1 MLIILQSI
9 MNRLWRIGFLF
20 LITLSL
26 IALIGASDFRFFAD
40 SETKSSLAE
49 EAWGQAGS
57 IAYQAAAK
65 TMRSKNREGLAL
77 DNVQKR
83 YLRRYFLDYIDRVTV
98 IYNAQMMDRWV
109 FGNVAVHFGEIESI
123 AQTYCDR
130 IYLRDDYKS
139 EDIRQLSLL
148 VHEMVHV
155 RQCFQNG
162 GLDQFGYQYFVEYK
176 RAKQKYE
183 NNLME
188 REAYDLQNR
197 FAQKYRQDQQG

>member
-1 MLIILQSI
+1 MQ
-9 MNRLWRIGFLF
+9 
-20 LITLSL
+20 
-26 IALIGASDFRFFAD
+26 FFAN
-40 SETKSSLAE
+40 SEAKSSLAD

-65 TMRSKNREGLAL
+65 TMRSKNGEGIPL

-83 YLRRYFLDYIDRVTV
+83 YLRRYFIDYLDRVNV
-98 IYNAQMMDRWV
+98 VYNAQMMDRWV
-109 FGNVAVHFGEIESI
+109 LGNVAVHFGKVETI

-130 IYLRDDYKS
+130 IYLRDAYDP
-139 EDIRQLSLL
+139 ENMRQLSILA
-148 VHEMVHV
+148 HEMVHV
-155 RQCFQNG
+155 RQCVKTG
-162 GLDQFGYQYFVEYK
+162 GLDQFGYEYFVEYK

-197 FAQKYRQDQQG
+197 FAKNYG

>member
-1 MLIILQSI
+1 MNSI
-9 MNRLWRIGFLF
+9 RRIVF
-20 LITLSL
+20 LILLTL
-26 IALIGASDFRFFAD
+26 ALAATIGMSDVSFFAD

-65 TMRSKNREGLAL
+65 TMRSKNGESLPL

-83 YLRRYFLDYIDRVTV
+83 YLRRYFIDYIDRVHV
-98 IYNAQMMDRWV
+98 IYNSQMMDRWV
-109 FGNVAVHFGEIESI
+109 LGNVAVHFGQVESI

-130 IYLRDDYKS
+130 IYLRDDYRP
-139 EDIRQLSLL
+139 EDARQLSVLA
-148 VHEMVHV
+148 HEMVHV
-155 RQCFQNG
+155 RQCIKVG

-197 FAQKYRQDQQG
+197 FAKANS

>member
-1 MLIILQSI
+1 MNSI
-9 MNRLWRIGFLF
+9 RRISF
-20 LITLSL
+20 LILLTL
-26 IALIGASDFRFFAD
+26 ALVTAIGVSDLSFFAN
-40 SETKSSLAE
+40 SEAKSSLAE

-57 IAYQAAAK
+57 IAYQAAAR
-65 TMRSKNREGLAL
+65 TMRSKNGEGRPL

-83 YLRRYFLDYIDRVTV
+83 YLRRYFIDYIDRVTV
-98 IYNAQMMDRWV
+98 IYDAQMMDRWIL
-109 FGNVAVHFGEIESI
+109 GNVAVHFGKVETI

-130 IYLRDDYKS
+130 IYLRDPYQS
-139 EDIRQLSLL
+139 EDPKQLAVLA
-148 VHEMVHV
+148 HEMVHV
-155 RQCFQNG
+155 RQCSQSG

-197 FAQKYRQDQQG
+197 FAKTNQ

>member
-1 MLIILQSI
+1 MNII
-9 MNRLWRIGFLF
+9 RRISF
-20 LITLSL
+20 LILLTLALVSA
-26 IALIGASDFRFFAD
+26 IAISDTQFFAD
-40 SETKSSLAE
+40 SRSKSSLVE

-65 TMRSKNREGLAL
+65 TMRSKNGKGLPL

-83 YLRRYFLDYIDRVTV
+83 YLRRYFIDYINRVTV
-98 IYNAQMMDRWV
+98 IYNAQMMDRWI
-109 FGNVAVHFGEIESI
+109 FGNVAVHFGKVDAI

-130 IYLRDDYKS
+130 IYLRAAYDP
-139 EDIRQLSLL
+139 EDIKQLTVLA
-148 VHEMVHV
+148 HEMIHV

-176 RAKQKYE
+176 RAKQIYE

-197 FAQKYRQDQQG
+197 FAIANQ

>member
-1 MLIILQSI
+1 MSTI
-9 MNRLWRIGFLF
+9 RRISF
-20 LITLSL
+20 LILLTLALVTAIGVSDMDIFTKSEAKLSL
-26 IALIGASDFRFFAD
+26 VD
-40 SETKSSLAE
+40 

-65 TMRSKNREGLAL
+65 TMRSKNGVGLPL
-77 DNVQKR
+77 DNIQKR
-83 YLRRYFLDYIDRVTV
+83 YLRRYFIDYLDRVTI
-98 IYNAQMMDRWV
+98 IYNAQMMDRWK
-109 FGNVAVHFGEIESI
+109 FGNVAVHFGNVEAI

-130 IYLRDDYKS
+130 IYLRDPQSS
-139 EDIRQLSLL
+139 EDLRQLGILA
-148 VHEMVHV
+148 HEMVHV

-188 REAYDLQNR
+188 REAYALQNK
-197 FAQKYRQDQQG
+197 FVKANS

>member
-1 MLIILQSI
+1 MNII
-9 MNRLWRIGFLF
+9 RRISF
-20 LITLSL
+20 LILLTL
-26 IALIGASDFRFFAD
+26 ALVTAIGISDMGFFAN
-40 SETKSSLAE
+40 SESKSSLAE

-65 TMRSKNREGLAL
+65 TMRSKNGEGIPL

-83 YLRRYFLDYIDRVTV
+83 YLRRYFIDYIDRVTV

-109 FGNVAVHFGEIESI
+109 LGNVAVHFGRVETI

-130 IYLRDDYKS
+130 IYIRNSYNP
-139 EDIRQLSLL
+139 EDLKQLALIA
-148 VHEMVHV
+148 HEMVHV
-155 RQCFQNG
+155 RQCAQSG

-188 REAYDLQNR
+188 REAYDLQDR
-197 FAQKYRQDQQG
+197 FVKVNPIG

>member
-1 MLIILQSI
+1 MNSI
-9 MNRLWRIGFLF
+9 RRIVFL
-20 LITLSL
+20 LLLTTALVIT
-26 IALIGASDFRFFAD
+26 IGMSDVSFFAD
-40 SETKSSLAE
+40 SETKSNFAE

-57 IAYQAAAK
+57 IAYQAAAR
-65 TMRSKNREGLAL
+65 TMRSKNNAEGIPL

-83 YLRRYFLDYIDRVTV
+83 YLRRYFIDYIDRVTV
-98 IYNAQMMDRWV
+98 IYNAQMMDRWIL
-109 FGNVAVHFGEIESI
+109 GNVAVHFGKVETI

-130 IYLRDDYKS
+130 IYLRDGYKP
-139 EDIRQLSLL
+139 EDAKQLSVLA
-148 VHEMVHV
+148 HEMVHV

-197 FAQKYRQDQQG
+197 FTKTNS